1 MNHQARTSNVKTEA
15 EATAGSARY
24 ASIFL
29 TWNQLRITALLEI
42 LFHMSSFVFFWVL
55 FFVLFFFLTFS
66 SHPQRARLYSRLSKS
81 YLYRGHS
88 HRNSVLKGVLKVG
101 LGRQP

>member
-15 EATAGSARY
+15 EATAGSARC

-29 TWNQLRITALLEI
+29 TWDQLRITALQEI
-42 LFHMSSFVFFWVL
+42 LFHMSSFVVFF
-55 FFVLFFFLTFS
+55 FFFLTFS

-81 YLYRGHS
+81 YLYRGYS
-88 HRNSVLKGVLKVG
+88 HRNSVLKGVLQVG